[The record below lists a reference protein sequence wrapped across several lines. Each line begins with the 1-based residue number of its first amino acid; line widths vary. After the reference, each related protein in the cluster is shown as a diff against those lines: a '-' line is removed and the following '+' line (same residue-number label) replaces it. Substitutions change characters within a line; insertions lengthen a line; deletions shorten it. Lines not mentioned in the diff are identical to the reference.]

1 MFFYNVGH
9 ACFAMVPPRE
19 RCPDL
24 PPAPALPAT
33 EAKARRSPGERS
45 SWDNGC
51 YFGAATVVRGAR
63 CCKTQGRV
71 SDPGAPPTLF
81 TDALRLSTP
90 PPSYGWLINR
100 TVMVGV
106 LRSIQ
111 LICLHSHLRHST
123 EPGQCYN
130 LRRIWQM
137 LLQFLQVL

>member
-1 MFFYNVGH
+1 MFFFYIYNVGH
-9 ACFAMVPPRE
+9 ACFAIVLPPRE

-24 PPAPALPAT
+24 PPSPALPAT

-81 TDALRLSTP
+81 TDALRLPTP
-90 PPSYGWLINR
+90 PPSYVWLINR

-106 LRSIQ
+106 LRSTQ
-111 LICLHSHLRHST
+111 NRSSSVCTHICDT
-123 EPGQCYN
+123 VQNPGNAITFDEFGKCC
-130 LRRIWQM
+130 
-137 LLQFLQVL
+137 